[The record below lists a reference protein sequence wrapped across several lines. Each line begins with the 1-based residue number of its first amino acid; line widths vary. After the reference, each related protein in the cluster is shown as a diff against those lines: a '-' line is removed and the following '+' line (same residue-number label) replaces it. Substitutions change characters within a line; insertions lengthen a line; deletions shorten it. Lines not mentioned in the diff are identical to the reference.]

1 MTSGAPL
8 ARIFEEFQSVGEQ
21 QRLML
26 LLDYAKRLPELPEAY
41 RDSLQ
46 DMNEV
51 VECQSPLFL
60 ATEFDD
66 AARVAHIY
74 FAAPPEAPTTRGFA
88 SILQHGL
95 SGQGYEAIL
104 GLKADVGSHLGL
116 ARVITPLRL
125 RAVNAMV
132 GRISRSV
139 LDHVG

>member
-1 MTSGAPL
+1 MTTGTPL

-26 LLDYAKRLPELPEAY
+26 LLDYAKRLPELPGAY
-41 RDSLQ
+41 QDSLQ
-46 DMNEV
+46 DMDEV

-60 ATEFDD
+60 ATDFDD
-66 AARVAHIY
+66 AAEVAHIY

-95 SGQGYEAIL
+95 SGQSYEAIL
-104 GLKADVGSHLGL
+104 GVKADVGSHLGL

-139 LDHVG
+139 RDHVG